1 MLNSYR
7 SAVAQIL
14 SFNLAQDSRIKH
26 FFKGVYQL
34 RPSKLRYTNTWD
46 PSMVLQFLKNW
57 NNEDISLENLT
68 YKLSMLLALATGQ
81 RVQTIA
87 LIELNNIISERSVE
101 IKISGRIKSYKKN
114 SF

>member
-1 MLNSYR
+1 
-7 SAVAQIL
+7 
-14 SFNLAQDSRIKH
+14 
-26 FFKGVYQL
+26 
-34 RPSKLRYTNTWD
+34 
-46 PSMVLQFLKNW
+46 MVLQFLKNW

>member
-1 MLNSYR
+1 
-7 SAVAQIL
+7 
-14 SFNLAQDSRIKH
+14 
-26 FFKGVYQL
+26 
-34 RPSKLRYTNTWD
+34 
-46 PSMVLQFLKNW
+46 MVLQFLKNW

-101 IKISGRIKSYKKN
+101 IKISGRIKSSKKN